1 MKLVKKR
8 ELIEIHPWLT
18 LRGLEKQIFEAA
30 YNGLYKFGAIIKRGK
45 TVLIDLE
52 RYNQWLDSQRVAGG

>member
-1 MKLVKKR
+1 MRLVKKR

-30 YNGLYKFGAIIKRGK
+30 FNGLHKFGAIIKRGR

-52 RYNQWLDSQRVAGG
+52 RYNQWLDSQRITS